1 MWTRSSGIL
10 LAFLTIPPKH
20 VGPCMLSPRRNALP
34 KSSPTPRAPLHRHT
48 LEFGTITNSQHLRS
62 RSFFFAQTT
71 LNVVSKDPV
80 ASGSTNS
87 LPTRNVLQS
96 RPCGL
101 SKLVPTSLVRRSLSL
116 RTPAFSS
123 LKKNASRP
131 LASSTHP
138 LLHSTFLEWT
148 FLPTQTRILLPG
160 SPRLQDGLPPHHQ
173 QNKCRWSHLHE
184 LWTGPF

>member
-1 MWTRSSGIL
+1 MHVVTKKKCTAKIVSNSKSTPAPAYIGVWNYYKFT
-10 LAFLTIPPKH
+10 TPK
-20 VGPCMLSPRRNALP
+20 VE
-34 KSSPTPRAPLHRHT
+34 K
-48 LEFGTITNSQHLRS
+48 
-62 RSFFFAQTT
+62 FFFAQTT

-87 LPTRNVLQS
+87 LQTKNDLQS

-101 SKLVPTSLVRRSLSL
+101 SKLVPTSLVQRSVSL

-123 LKKNASRP
+123 LKKSALRP

-173 QNKCRWSHLHE
+173 QNKCR
-184 LWTGPF
+184 